1 MSVNSI
7 VGTIVPVL
15 ITIAAIVAVIALL
28 VLISKTMYKKAA
40 PNVAMI
46 VTGPRG
52 AKTVIGKGCFVI
64 PILQRVD
71 YLSLENI
78 QSDFTSRDEIPT
90 RDAIN
95 IMVDAVA
102 NVAVSQD
109 PQRLK
114 VAASKFI
121 GYKPSQ
127 IREIITPVLEGNI
140 REIISQTTLK
150 ELIQGD
156 KKVFAERVI
165 ENVTPNLQDM
175 GLDLTTFNIQNFKDR
190 NGVIDNLGLE
200 NTVQI
205 SKDAAISKANAE
217 REIAVAKAEASKAA
231 NEAQVAADTEIAKKR
246 NELAIQQ
253 AELKKASDIKKA
265 EADAAYQIQQEE
277 QRKTVEIKTADAN
290 LARQEKEIEL
300 KEREVA
306 ITERS
311 LEATVKKQA
320 EAQKYAKQQEAD
332 ALLYKTQKDSEA
344 QLYERQKQAEAE
356 KFEAIQ
362 RAEAQK
368 AKAEAE
374 KFAKEQEAAAV
385 KAAGL
390 AEAQAIAAK
399 GKAEAEAIQAK
410 ALAEAEGILKKA
422 EAMKQYGEDAQ
433 MDMQLKALTT
443 HFEQLPEIARAAGEA
458 YTKVD
463 SIKMYGGDSSQLT
476 GNLINTMTQ
485 ISDGLGESIGV
496 DIKALLAGFLGA
508 SLKKDDKEVIVNV
521 TAPDA
526 AEKADPYI
534 DSRSY

>member
-1 MSVNSI
+1 MRNDSI
-7 VGTIVPVL
+7 FMILTPVF
-15 ITIAAIVAVIALL
+15 TAAAIVILVIALIL
-28 VLISKTMYKKAA
+28 LISKLMYKKAA

-46 VTGPRG
+46 VTGPG
-52 AKTVIGKGCFVI
+52 GCKTVIGKGCFVI

-95 IMVDAVA
+95 ITVDAVA
-102 NVAVSQD
+102 NVSVSQD
-109 PQRLK
+109 PARLK

-121 GYKPSQ
+121 GYKPDQ
-127 IREIITPVLEGNI
+127 IREVITPVLEGNI

-156 KKVFAERVI
+156 KKAFAEKVI
-165 ENVTPNLQDM
+165 ENVTPNLRDM

-217 REIAVAKAEASKAA
+217 REIAIARAEASRAA
-231 NEAQVAADTEIAKKR
+231 NEAQVTADTEIAKKQ
-246 NELAIQQ
+246 NELDIQR
-253 AELKKASDIKKA
+253 AELKKVSDIKKA

-277 QRKTVEIKTADAN
+277 QRRTIEITTANAN

-306 ITERS
+306 ITEKS

-320 EAQKYAKQQEAD
+320 EATKYAAQQEAD
-332 ALLYKTQKDSEA
+332 AHLYKTQKESEA
-344 QLYERQKQAEAE
+344 ELYERQKQAEAE
-356 KFEAIQ
+356 KFEALQ
-362 RAEAQK
+362 RAEAHR
-368 AKAEAE
+368 AKAAAE
-374 KFAKEQEAAAV
+374 KYAKEQEAEAV

-390 AEAQAIAAK
+390 AEAEAIAAK
-399 GKAEAEAIQAK
+399 GRAEAEAIQAK

-422 EAMKQYGEDAQ
+422 EAMKQYGEAAQ
-433 MDMQLKALTT
+433 MDMQLRALTT
-443 HFEQLPEIARAAGEA
+443 YFEQLPAIAKAAGEA
-458 YTKVD
+458 YTNVE
-463 SIKMYGGDSSQLT
+463 SIKMYGGDSAQLT
-476 GNLINTMTQ
+476 GNLLNTVTQ
-485 ISDGLGESIGV
+485 ISDGLGESLGV
-496 DIKALLAGFLGA
+496 DVKSLLAGFLGA
-508 SLKKDDKEVIVNV
+508 SLKGPAGEKDITVNV
-521 TAPDA
+521 NTGEDA
-526 AEKADPYI
+526 G
-534 DSRSY
+534 R